1 VEIFSAKKS
10 EHPLSSD
17 NGKDDALLKLKKA
30 TKKPINCTVEIH
42 DRTQIETTFDYYLFR
57 GANESGDRIGY
68 RVDAYFFY
76 PQQFGLN
83 PSSYPKEKF
92 YNDIRPLIRFK
103 EPRLRYKRIAGQKE
117 TKASP
122 IGYLRD
128 FYQQL
133 KNGALHGTVR
143 HALDEVHLFAC
154 TFIGT
159 FFKSID
165 RSRARFRKITRTP
178 ELVDNV
184 EIIEAF
190 FDKVCQFLQRA
201 DEAILEFRKLM
212 PCFQELTGDLSRMIY
227 QEMRLIDEYCY
238 YRLRDGLAAL
248 LKMASPERGRYDNA
262 NYPQVQRFYEL
273 VARLLASHDKHAE
286 NSRYLLIND
295 RSPARAK
302 EHYLHRRGELKRR
315 IWRVLFV
322 EIRNKPLFAFQRQF
336 GAMVA
341 AGLAAAWAVVAQLY
355 LIRRAVMDEN
365 SVDLLGLSGLMFL
378 LAGVFAYII
387 KDRIKEIGR
396 SYFRSGLFREVPDQ
410 SESIHYT
417 DSSGEQ
423 LVIGSIKEVAR
434 FEKIASIPKE
444 LMDTRSMHSLENSAP
459 NEETSHVLHY
469 RKTISLSRKI
479 RILGRYPL
487 RAVHDILRLDIQE
500 CLSKL
505 GEPVKAMETVSDA
518 LTVSELYLPK
528 IYYLDVGLV
537 YSRLSDRTD
546 ASEISHEYFRLV
558 VNKDGLLRVDR
569 LS

>member
-1 VEIFSAKKS
+1 METYSAKRND
-10 EHPLSSD
+10 HPVAT
-17 NGKDDALLKLKKA
+17 GAVPDDHVPKPKKA
-30 TKKPINCTVEIH
+30 PKKPINCSVEIH

-57 GANESGDRIGY
+57 GAEESSERISY

-117 TKASP
+117 TKSSP
-122 IGYLRD
+122 IGYLREY
-128 FYQQL
+128 FQQL
-133 KNGALHGTVR
+133 KSGLLPESVR

-159 FFKSID
+159 FFKSVD
-165 RSRARFRKITRTP
+165 RSRSRYRKIMRTQ
-178 ELVDNV
+178 ELHGQE

-201 DEAILEFRKLM
+201 DDALAEFRKLM
-212 PCFQELTGDLSRMIY
+212 PLYRDLPGDFPRSIY

-248 LKMASPERGRYDNA
+248 LKMTSQERGRFDSPSH
-262 NYPQVQRFYEL
+262 PQAARFFAL
-273 VARLLASHDKHAE
+273 VARLLDSHDKHAE
-286 NSRYLLIND
+286 QQRYLLISD

-315 IWRVLFV
+315 IWSVLFV

-341 AGLAAAWAVVAQLY
+341 AGLAAAWAVVAQIY

-410 SESIHYT
+410 SETIHYT
-417 DSSGEQ
+417 DSAGEKT
-423 LVIGSIKEVAR
+423 VIGSIKEVAR
-434 FEKIASIPKE
+434 FEKLASIPKE
-444 LMDTRSMHSLENSAP
+444 LMDTRGLHSLENSAP
-459 NEETSHVLHY
+459 NEETTHVLHY
-469 RKTISLSRKI
+469 RKTISLSKRI
-479 RILGRYPL
+479 NILGRYPL

-505 GEPVKAMETVSDA
+505 GEPLKTLETVSDG

-528 IYYLDVGLV
+528 IYHLDVGLV
-537 YSRLSDRTD
+537 YSRLSDRSKT
-546 ASEISHEYFRLV
+546 SEVSHDYFRLV
-558 VNKDGLLRVDR
+558 VNKDGLLRVER